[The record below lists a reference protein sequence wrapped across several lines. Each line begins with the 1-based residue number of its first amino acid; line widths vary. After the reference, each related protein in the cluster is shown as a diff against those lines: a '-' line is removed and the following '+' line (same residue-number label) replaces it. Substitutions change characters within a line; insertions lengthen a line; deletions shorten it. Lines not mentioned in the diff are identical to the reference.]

1 MATEKL
7 FRAVVSGPVTAMDEA
22 IRSLM
27 LDREFQPLQASTTL
41 GGRGELQVPDCDDIY
56 RPALESAV
64 ALLGK
69 LGIQPAFRDFRNA
82 GYTLENCQSWLSEST
97 GEVARLTTKRN
108 SAVSLAHDDAELIGR
123 LEPFSLLE
131 VDLEELLDMKSMRI
145 HFGSTQIEFW
155 DALRAEAET
164 EYGAFLFRSGFDTEK
179 IYCILLTLPGTSVM
193 AEERLCSAGLQLEE
207 IPNAA
212 GLTGIP
218 AERIAALR
226 TEAEEARRQGEEL
239 TKQLQELAAKMG
251 VEALARYSFLKY
263 MSEGAALRRMAGTD
277 GDAFFICGWLPA
289 GERDGFKAAAEA
301 LGCTCRVEKPGVLDQ
316 ANVPVKLKK
325 GRLAQVFAPFVDM
338 YGVPA
343 YGEADP
349 RLFLALTYC
358 LFFGMMFG
366 DIGQGVVLILVG
378 LYMYKKRGMW
388 LGGILACVGVPAIL
402 FGCIYGSVFGN
413 EHILP
418 GFKVLEGDGVVTIL
432 LVSAAIGILLI
443 LLTGII
449 NIITCFRQREYRK
462 AVFSANGITG
472 VLFLALLIA
481 GVVLTMAL
489 SVPVFSS
496 AVYWIVLAV
505 LLLTIWFS
513 EPLALLLHLER
524 KHDEQHSL
532 GMMIL
537 EGFFELFEA
546 VLSWLSNCL
555 SFLRVGT
562 YAVIHAIMMMIVYQL
577 SAQADGGYSIFG
589 LVIGNAIVMVI
600 EAALVCIQSLRLEF
614 YELFSRFY
622 TGRGTSFEPAVVDYS
637 SGRV

>member
-7 FRAVVSGPVTAMDEA
+7 VRAVVSGPLPAMDDA
-22 IRSLM
+22 IRTLM

-41 GGRGELQVPDCDDIY
+41 GGRGELVVPECDDIY
-56 RPALESAV
+56 RPALESMV
-64 ALLGK
+64 ALLNK
-69 LGIQPAFRDFRNA
+69 LGIKPEYRSFKNA
-82 GYTLENCQSWLSEST
+82 GYTLENCQKAIEEHS
-97 GEVARLTTKRN
+97 GEATRLATKRN
-108 SAVSLAHDDAELIGR
+108 SALSLAQDDAELISR
-123 LEPFSLLE
+123 FEPFSLLE
-131 VDLEELLDMKSMRI
+131 VDIEELLDMKSMNL
-145 HFGSTQIEFW
+145 HFGSTHMEYWQ
-155 DALRAEAET
+155 AVRNKAEDEMNL
-164 EYGAFLFRSGFDTEK
+164 FIFRSGFTKDK
-179 IYCILLTLPGTSVM
+179 IYCILLNLPGESVL
-193 AEERLCSAGLQLEE
+193 EEEDLRSAGLTLEE
-207 IPNAA
+207 LPNAA
-212 GLTGIP
+212 GLTGVP
-218 AERIAALR
+218 AKRIAELK
-226 TEAEEARRQGEEL
+226 TEAEEAKRQGEEL
-239 TKQLQELAAKMG
+239 TRQLQAMGEKLSGEL
-251 VEALARYSFLKY
+251 LARYSWLKY
-263 MSEGAALRRMAGTD
+263 MSEGVALRRMVGTYNQS
-277 GDAFFICGWLPA
+277 FFLCGWMPEK
-289 GERDGFKAAAEA
+289 GEADFKAAAEA
-301 LGCTCRVEKPGVLDQ
+301 LGCSCRFEKPGTLD
-316 ANVPVKLKK
+316 AGKVPVKFKDGKLSK
-325 GRLAQVFAPFVDM
+325 VFAPFVDM

-349 RLFLALTYC
+349 RLFLALSYC

-366 DIGQGVVLILVG
+366 DIGQGAVLILVG

-388 LGGILACVGVPAIL
+388 LGGILATVGVPAIL
-402 FGCIYGSVFGN
+402 FGIIYGSVFGN

-443 LLTGII
+443 LLTGVI
-449 NIITCFRQREYRK
+449 NIVTCFRQKDYRK
-462 AVFSANGITG
+462 ACFSANGITG
-472 VLFLALLIA
+472 VLFLALLVG

-489 SVPVFSS
+489 GIPVLSS

-505 LLLTIWFS
+505 LLLTIWLS
-513 EPLALLLHLER
+513 EPLALLLHFE
-524 KHDEQHSL
+524 HPSEDHSI

-577 SAQADGGYSIFG
+577 SAQSDGGYSIFG
-589 LVIGNAIVMVI
+589 LVIGNVIVMVI

-622 TGRGTSFEPAVVDYS
+622 TGRGTSFKPVVIDYS

>member
-7 FRAVVSGPVTAMDEA
+7 TRAVVSGPITAMDDA
-22 IRSLM
+22 ILALM
-27 LDREFQPLQASTTL
+27 LDHEFQPQQASSTL
-41 GGRGELQVPDCDDIY
+41 GGRGELKVPECDDVY
-56 RPALESAV
+56 RPALDSAI

-69 LGIQPAFRDFRNA
+69 LGVKPAFRDFKNA
-82 GYTLENCQSWLSEST
+82 DYTLENCKKAIEDYS
-97 GEVARLTTKRN
+97 GEVTRLATKRN
-108 SAVSLAHDDAELIGR
+108 SALSLAQDDEELITR

-131 VDLEELLDMKSMRI
+131 VDLEELLDTRSMRL
-145 HFGSTQIEFW
+145 HFGSTEMEYW
-155 DALRAEAET
+155 PELRRAAEDE
-164 EYGAFLFRSGFDTEK
+164 EGVFLFRSGFTSEK
-179 IYCILLTLPGTSVM
+179 LYCIMLSLPGESIM
-193 AEERLCSAGLQLEE
+193 SEEHLCSLGLTMEDL
-207 IPNAA
+207 PNAA
-212 GLTGIP
+212 GLKGIP
-218 AERIAALR
+218 SKRIAELR
-226 TEAEEARRQGEEL
+226 AEAAEARRQGEEL
-239 TKQLQELAAKMG
+239 TRQLQAMAEKLSAD
-251 VEALARYSFLKY
+251 VLARYSWLKY
-263 MSEGAALRRMAGTD
+263 RSEGVALRRMVGTD
-277 GDAFFICGWLPA
+277 GNVFYLCGWMP
-289 GERDGFKAAAEA
+289 EKDRESFKAACSG
-301 LGCTCRVEKPGVLDQ
+301 LGCSCRFEKPGVMDHGK
-316 ANVPVKLKK
+316 VPVKFKK
-325 GRLAQVFAPFVDM
+325 GRLAKVFAPFVDM

-402 FGCIYGSVFGN
+402 FGLIYGSVFGN
-413 EHILP
+413 EHLLP

-432 LVSAAIGILLI
+432 LVSAAIGVLLI
-443 LLTGII
+443 LLTGVL
-449 NIITCFRQREYRK
+449 NIMTCFRQRDYRK

-472 VLFLALLIA
+472 VLFLALLVT

-489 SVPVFSS
+489 SIPVLSS
-496 AVYWIVLAV
+496 TVYWIVLAV
-505 LLLTIWFS
+505 LLLTIWLS
-513 EPLALLLHLER
+513 EPLALLLKLER
-524 KHDEQHSL
+524 PHEEKSI
-532 GMMIL
+532 GMMVL

-577 SAQADGGYSIFG
+577 SATDGGYSIFG
-589 LVIGNAIVMVI
+589 LVIGNVIVMVI

-622 TGRGTSFEPAVVDYS
+622 TGRGVCFQPAAVDYS
-637 SGRV
+637 SGRA

>member
-7 FRAVVSGPVTAMDEA
+7 IRAVVSGPVTAMDDA
-22 IRSLM
+22 IRALM
-27 LDREFQPLQASTTL
+27 LDREFQPLQANSTL

-56 RPALESAV
+56 RPALDSAL
-64 ALLGK
+64 ALLNK
-69 LGIQPAFRDFRNA
+69 LGVNPSFRDFRDA
-82 GYTLENCQSWLSEST
+82 GYTLENCQSWLTASS
-97 GEVARLTTKRN
+97 GEAARLTTKRN
-108 SAVSLAHDDAELIGR
+108 SAMSLAHDDNELITR
-123 LEPFSLLE
+123 LEPFSLLD
-131 VDLEELLDMKSMRI
+131 VDLEELLDMKGMRI
-145 HFGSTQIEFW
+145 HFGSTEIEYW
-155 DALRAEAET
+155 DHLRATAET
-164 EYGAFLFRSGFDTEK
+164 EYGAFLFRSGFTHEK
-179 IYCILLTLPGTSVM
+179 VYCILLTLPGTSVM
-193 AEERLCSAGLQLEE
+193 AEEHLCSAGLTLEDM
-207 IPNAA
+207 PNAA

-218 AERIAALR
+218 SKRIAELR
-226 TEAEEARRQGEEL
+226 NEAAEAKRQGEEF
-239 TKQLQELAAKMG
+239 TRQLQALSEKLSN
-251 VEALARYSFLKY
+251 EALARYSFLKY
-263 MSEGAALRRMAGTD
+263 MSEGVALRRMAGTD
-277 GDAFFICGWLPA
+277 GDVFYISGWIP
-289 GERDGFKAAAEA
+289 ESDSDHFKAAAVA
-301 LGCTCRVEKPGVLDQ
+301 IGCSCRFEKPGVHD
-316 ANVPVKLKK
+316 AGKVPVKFKK
-325 GRLAQVFAPFVDM
+325 GRLAQVFAPFVQM

-366 DIGQGVVLILVG
+366 DIGQGAVLILVG

-402 FGCIYGSVFGN
+402 FGIIYGSVFGN
-413 EHILP
+413 EHLLP
-418 GFKVLEGDGVVTIL
+418 GFKVLEGNGVVTIL
-432 LVSAAIGILLI
+432 LISAAIGILLI
-443 LLTGII
+443 LLTGIL
-449 NIITCFRQREYRK
+449 NIRTCFRQKEYRK
-462 AVFSANGITG
+462 ALFSANGVTG
-472 VLFLALLIA
+472 VLFLALLVG

-489 SVPVFSS
+489 SVPVLSS

-513 EPLALLLHLER
+513 EPLALLLRLDRGHEE
-524 KHDEQHSL
+524 KSI

-589 LVIGNAIVMVI
+589 LVIGNVIVMVI

-622 TGRGTSFEPAVVDYS
+622 TGRGVCFQPAVVDYS
-637 SGRV
+637 SGRA

>member
-7 FRAVVSGPVTAMDEA
+7 TRAVVSGPIKVMDEA
-22 IRSLM
+22 IRTLM
-27 LDREFQPLQASTTL
+27 LDREFQPLQASSTL
-41 GGRGELQVPDCDDIY
+41 GGRGELKVPDCDDVY
-56 RPALESAV
+56 RPALDSAI
-64 ALLGK
+64 ALLNK
-69 LGIQPAFRDFRNA
+69 LGVKPQFRDFRGA
-82 GYTLENCQSWLSEST
+82 DYTLENCQKAISDAS
-97 GEVARLTTKRN
+97 GEVSRLATKRN
-108 SAVSLAHDDAELIGR
+108 SALSLAHDDDELITR
-123 LEPFSLLE
+123 LEPFSLLD
-131 VDLEELLDMKSMRI
+131 VDLEELLDMKSMRL
-145 HFGSTQIEFW
+145 HFGSTEMEYW
-155 DALRAEAET
+155 DGLRTEAEK
-164 EYGAFLFRSGFDTEK
+164 EPGAFLFRSGFNSEK
-179 IYCILLTLPGTSVM
+179 IYCILLTLPGESVM
-193 AEERLCSAGLQLEE
+193 SEEHLCSFGLTLEDL
-207 IPNAA
+207 PNAA

-218 AERIAALR
+218 SKRIAELR
-226 TEAEEARRQGEEL
+226 AEAAEAKRQGEEL
-239 TKQLQELAAKMG
+239 TRQLQALADKLSTDI
-251 VEALARYSFLKY
+251 LARYSWLKHR
-263 MSEGAALRRMAGTD
+263 SEGIALRRMAGTD
-277 GDAFFICGWLPA
+277 GGAFFICGWMP
-289 GERDGFKAAAEA
+289 ESDCEGFKAACDA
-301 LGCTCRVEKPGVLDQ
+301 LGCSCRFEKLGVMDHG
-316 ANVPVKLKK
+316 NVPVKFKK
-325 GRLAQVFAPFVDM
+325 GRLAKIFAPFVDM

-366 DIGQGVVLILVG
+366 DIGQGAVLILVG

-402 FGCIYGSVFGN
+402 FGFIYGSVFGN
-413 EHILP
+413 EHLLP

-432 LVSAAIGILLI
+432 LVSAAIGVLLI
-443 LLTGII
+443 LLTGVL
-449 NIITCFRQREYRK
+449 NIMTCFRRREYRK

-472 VLFLALLIA
+472 VLFLALLVA
-481 GVVLTMAL
+481 GVVLNMAL
-489 SVPVFSS
+489 GIPVLSS
-496 AVYWIVLAV
+496 TVYWIVLAV

-513 EPLALLLHLER
+513 EPLALLLKLEHGHEE
-524 KHDEQHSL
+524 KSI

-589 LVIGNAIVMVI
+589 LVIGNVIVMVI

-622 TGRGTSFEPAVVDYS
+622 TGRGISFQPAVVDYN
-637 SGRV
+637 SGRA

>member
-123 LEPFSLLE
+123 L
-131 VDLEELLDMKSMRI
+131 
-145 HFGSTQIEFW
+145 
-155 DALRAEAET
+155 
-164 EYGAFLFRSGFDTEK
+164 AFLFRSGFNSEK

-251 VEALARYSFLKY
+251 GEALARYSFLKY

-301 LGCTCRVEKPGVLDQ
+301 LGCTCRVEKPGVLDR

-388 LGGILACVGVPAIL
+388 LGGILACVGVPAII

-589 LVIGNAIVMVI
+589 LVIGNVIVMVI